1 MSEQKTYTV
10 SAKQDYIR
18 EFFNRSKEYRK
29 KIALLKG
36 NRGGVFL
43 FNPIEDETIQNFF
56 LEDPEEFQFVVKTAI
71 YLYLQGESDSGL
83 ADYVKSNTT
92 IKFTDAA
99 HVKLG
104 KLNSSYEGTPVIF
117 DAQILGIGEMLT
129 YTKKA
134 KAICPSCGH
143 EEKTNNLSKK
153 IHCSNRETCSPMNI
167 LEIQKSS
174 IVSGDIMSVMIQEPM
189 EESSL
194 SIPITRHCIVK
205 DEDVYTT
212 KPGQKKRIIGVFR
225 SVPVI
230 NKSTNRVEINT
241 ITLYDLADIPEPKP
255 TEEEVLFF
263 QTLLKREDYQKY
275 LCDCLAPEII
285 HEDIAKFIMF
295 LCAIGGYNKA
305 ELRTLCH
312 ALLIGD
318 PGSGKTQLLEA
329 VIKLLKKSGFMNGSS
344 MTGSTATI
352 AMDILPNKQKFA
364 RLGLV
369 PLCDGGLA
377 AFDEINLLHQRS
389 PDDVGRILQG
399 MSSEYIDYNKGGL
412 NQRASAR
419 TTIVAA
425 ANPKLGFYDSS
436 KGPVENIN
444 LPPQLISRFD
454 FKMNMERKKKTKEE
468 KTDIRNHM
476 TMIRETTIDQ
486 YRKDNALLSEEQL
499 LRFVNYAKSF
509 KTTMTQEAKDV
520 LENFCAEM
528 EDIEQ
533 PLGAIPLDNRSFE
546 SLEII
551 SSAISRFYQSKKITK
566 QFVEMAI
573 DLYGKCM
580 QSLGMNTSKGV
591 GQFSDA
597 TLITGKKQA
606 FEWGL
611 KMLQNDK
618 KDRRF
623 TEPEAIA
630 QISTMYKE
638 YFPSED
644 HVQKMFDIYYE
655 KGFITKQSGR
665 YQINM

>member
-10 SAKQDYIR
+10 SAKQDHIR
-18 EFFNRSKEYRK
+18 EFFNGSKEYRK
-29 KIALLKG
+29 KLELLKG

-43 FNPIEDETIQNFF
+43 FNPTEDKIIQDFF
-56 LEDPEEFQFVVKTAI
+56 LDDPEEFQFVLKTAI
-71 YLYLQGESDSGL
+71 QLYIQAGTPGNL
-83 ADYVKSNTT
+83 ADYIKSNTI
-92 IKFTDAA
+92 IKYTDATRI
-99 HVKLG
+99 KLG
-104 KLNSSYEGTPVIF
+104 QLNASYEGTPVIF
-117 DAQILGIGEMLT
+117 DAQVLGIGELLT
-129 YTKKA
+129 YTKTA
-134 KAICPSCGH
+134 KAICPSCGYD
-143 EEKTNNLSKK
+143 ENTKSLSKK
-153 IHCSNRETCSPMNI
+153 IHCPNKEGCSALNI
-167 LEIQKSS
+167 LEIKQSS
-174 IVSGDIMSVMIQEPM
+174 IVSGDIMSVVIQEPM
-189 EESSL
+189 EESN
-194 SIPITRHCIVK
+194 IMPITRVCIVK
-205 DEDVYTT
+205 DKDVLIT

-225 SVPVI
+225 SVPMP
-230 NKSTNRVEINT
+230 NKSTNRVEINA
-241 ITLYDLADIPEPKP
+241 ITLDNLDDIPEPEP
-255 TEEEVLFF
+255 TDEEKLFF
-263 QTLLKREDYQKY
+263 HTLLKREDYQEY
-275 LCDCLAPEII
+275 LCNSFAPEII
-285 HEDIAKFIMF
+285 HEDTGKFIMF

-369 PLCDGGLA
+369 PLCDQGLA

-399 MSSEYIDYNKGGL
+399 MSSEYIDYNKGGI
-412 NQRASAR
+412 NQRAKAR

-425 ANPKLGFYDSS
+425 ANPKLGFYDST

-454 FKMNMERKKKTKEE
+454 FKLNIERKKKTREE
-468 KTDIRNHM
+468 KTAIRNHM
-476 TMIRETTIDQ
+476 TMIRETTIEK
-486 YRKDNALLSEEQL
+486 YRKDNFLLSEEQL
-499 LRFVNYAKSF
+499 LRFVHYAKSF
-509 KTTMTQEAKDV
+509 KTKMTQDAKDI

-528 EDIEQ
+528 EEVEQ
-533 PLGAIPLDNRSFE
+533 PLGAIPLDNRNFE

-551 SSAISRFYQSKKITK
+551 SSAIARFYQSKKITS

-573 DLYGKCM
+573 ALYSKCM

-623 TEPEAIA
+623 TEPEAIT

-644 HVQKMFDIYYE
+644 HVQKMFDIYYD